1 MRKTSNNNKNKNT
14 KSRNLKK
21 SKKVKKCV
29 SGTKLT
35 NIKGKLFCVGK
46 CPHSGGPILYDPEK
60 DDLFCPWHNSRF
72 NLKGKYKS
80 GPAAGQN
87 LKIS

>member
-1 MRKTSNNNKNKNT
+1 MKKSNKNI
-14 KSRNLKK
+14 KSKAKKLK
-21 SKKVKKCV
+21 SKKCKN
-29 SGTKLT
+29 GTKLT
-35 NIKGKLFCVGK
+35 KIKGEMFCVGK
-46 CPHSGGPILYDPEK
+46 CPHSGGPIIYDPNE

-72 NLKGKYKS
+72 SLKGKYKS